1 VGGLAFGLLSGFS
14 AGYFHG
20 SSNLVTFVAFAIVVM
35 IRPTGIFGESTV
47 NRA

>member
-1 VGGLAFGLLSGFS
+1 VGGLVFGQLSGFS
-14 AGYFHG
+14 AGYFSG
-20 SSNLVTFVAFAIVVM
+20 YSDLVTFVVFAIIVM